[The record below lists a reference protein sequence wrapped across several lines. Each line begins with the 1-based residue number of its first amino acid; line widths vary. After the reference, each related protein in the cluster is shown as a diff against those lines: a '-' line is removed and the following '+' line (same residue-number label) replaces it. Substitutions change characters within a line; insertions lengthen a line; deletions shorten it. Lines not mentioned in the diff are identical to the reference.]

1 MRPGPAPGHALSA
14 GPDGRQH
21 ALPRGLGT
29 LAVHS
34 QHTLLADH
42 DALFAAAAGLI
53 PSLKG
58 RLAGESPA
66 LLMAPP
72 HGAPNE
78 VAAALHGHWQQTHP
92 EAGAAYWLTRSW
104 GMLCW
109 QSIYLAMVAVYRV
122 GAVPALDR
130 MGQGYQEG
138 LVSGFSLPAEP
149 MIKGEVKTLIKV
161 AGERLQAHW
170 QELFALLG
178 EVQRLRPGFVRPLL
192 ADDLLAAL
200 VRVPDFFGEI
210 SPEVVQAHA
219 PLWLAACGLPAG
231 HLAGWRP
238 ASLPRDEA
246 FPGYVRQRCCLHYRR
261 GDGELCGNCPRR
273 QGAASCD

>member
-1 MRPGPAPGHALSA
+1 MGEER
-14 GPDGRQH
+14 GRGV
-21 ALPRGLGT
+21 PRSLGREHGLGREK
-29 LAVHS
+29 
-34 QHTLLADH
+34 ADAERALVSDH
-42 DALFAAAAGLI
+42 QALFAAAASLI

-58 RLAGESPA
+58 NLVAAGDVR
-66 LLMAPP
+66 PP
-72 HGAPNE
+72 LTDATGATSAE
-78 VAAALHGHWQQTHP
+78 VAAALHAHWQQAHP
-92 EAGAAYWLTRSW
+92 EAGPAYWLTRSW

-149 MIKGEVKTLIKV
+149 MIKGEVKTLIKL

-200 VRVPDFFGEI
+200 VRVPDFFGEV
-210 SPEVVQAHA
+210 SREEVRSHA
-219 PLWLAACGLPAG
+219 PLWLESCGLPSA
-231 HLAGWRP
+231 HLTGWRE
-238 ASLPRDEA
+238 AGLPRDEA

>member
-1 MRPGPAPGHALSA
+1 MY
-14 GPDGRQH
+14 
-21 ALPRGLGT
+21 
-29 LAVHS
+29 S

-58 RLAGESPA
+58 RLAGESSA

-78 VAAALHGHWQQTHP
+78 VAAALHGHWQQAHP

-130 MGQGYQEG
+130 MG
-138 LVSGFSLPAEP
+138 
-149 MIKGEVKTLIKV
+149 
-161 AGERLQAHW
+161 
-170 QELFALLG
+170 
-178 EVQRLRPGFVRPLL
+178 
-192 ADDLLAAL
+192 
-200 VRVPDFFGEI
+200 
-210 SPEVVQAHA
+210 
-219 PLWLAACGLPAG
+219 
-231 HLAGWRP
+231 
-238 ASLPRDEA
+238 
-246 FPGYVRQRCCLHYRR
+246 
-261 GDGELCGNCPRR
+261 
-273 QGAASCD
+273 